1 AMDLSERVQLIA
13 KVAYKQQ
20 KEEVGAIGEMT
31 SDTYLVA
38 PRLSYQIKSNS
49 KWFDQWLVGFEYR
62 LKVVKLAE
70 DKKGGLVLEFER
82 ELSQLLNFGFGYNS
96 TDFTDELSVYDDDYS
111 VKGFFIRLTAKY

>member
-1 AMDLSERVQLIA
+1 A
-13 KVAYKQQ
+13 
-20 KEEVGAIGEMT
+20 
-31 SDTYLVA
+31 TYLIA

-49 KWFDQWLVGFEYR
+49 KLLDKWLVGFEYR
-62 LKVVKLAE
+62 MKVVKLAE
-70 DKKGGLVLEFER
+70 DKKAGLVLEFER